1 MILSVLDHHTID
13 LSAPRI
19 SEAGVADYIALL
31 KPRVMSL
38 VVFTAMVGYFLAPGD
53 HHPVLAITS
62 ILCIAVG
69 GGASGALNMWYEA
82 DIDALMSRTANRP
95 IPRGRITRP
104 EALTFGLVLAFFS
117 VMTLGILVNWL
128 AGALLAFTIFF
139 YVVIYTIAL
148 KRWTAQNIV
157 IGGAAGA
164 LPPVVAWAA
173 ASGTLSMEPV
183 LLFLIIFF
191 WTPPHFWALALFRN
205 DDYTR
210 AGVPMLPVVAGP
222 DATRLQISALHRRA
236 GRDRR
241 GPVAAR
247 LFLCH
252 LRHGFA
258 DPRRRHDVS
267 RRRGLSSARRHAC
280 QSRDAQAVCFL
291 DRLSVRAVCHSV
303 ARGGREGHPPDGLV
317 EGRMIRW
324 TMSASLPSQRASS
337 LPRHRRRAGANARWP
352 SPGRS
357 ASSSCCSLPSPWSK
371 GRPFSSGPCNDR
383 S

>member
-1 MILSVLDHHTID
+1 MILSVLDQNAID

-38 VVFTAMVGYFLAPGD
+38 VVFTAMVGYFLAPGS
-53 HHPVLAITS
+53 HHPVMAITS

-69 GGASGALNMWYEA
+69 GGASGALNMWYEG

-95 IPRGRITRP
+95 IPRGRVTRP

-139 YVVIYTIAL
+139 YVVIYTIGL

-173 ASGTLSMEPV
+173 ASGTLSMEPI

-222 DATRLQISALHRRA
+222 DATRLQILLYTVVLVATAVAPWPLGYFSAVYGVASLILGAGMLYLAIEVYRLREGTPASRA
-236 GRDRR
+236 TRK
-241 GPVAAR
+241 
-247 LFLCH
+247 LFAFSIVYL
-252 LRHGFA
+252 FA
-258 DPRRRHDVS
+258 LFAILLLEV
-267 RRRGLSSARRHAC
+267 
-280 QSRDAQAVCFL
+280 V
-291 DRLSVRAVCHSV
+291 VRAIL
-303 ARGGREGHPPDGLV
+303 PLV
-317 EGRMIRW
+317 W
-324 TMSASLPSQRASS
+324 
-337 LPRHRRRAGANARWP
+337 
-352 SPGRS
+352 
-357 ASSSCCSLPSPWSK
+357 
-371 GRPFSSGPCNDR
+371 
-383 S
+383 